1 MKRKCYIKCLFE
13 YRLRRRSRDEVRYW
27 MFNSSDADFQFT
39 RLNPEE

>member
-1 MKRKCYIKCLFE
+1 MIKKYFDLLRE
-13 YRLRRRSRDEVRYW
+13 YRLRRRSKDAVRYW